1 LEVFN
6 KTLCLIRALSVP
18 PRGKLRPPPSS
29 LPSLPLA
36 GSSIN
41 RPGGLTKATFFLFF
55 IIVALLILLFNT
67 FSCSSLCIDV
77 DTLLIVTTMKDDD
90 RFAVRWNSL
99 LVAIIICG

>member
-1 LEVFN
+1 MLGYITRRV
-6 KTLCLIRALSVP
+6 LYGALILLGVN
-18 PRGKLRPPPSS
+18 L
-29 LPSLPLA
+29 
-36 GSSIN
+36 
-41 RPGGLTKATFFLFF
+41 ATFFLFF